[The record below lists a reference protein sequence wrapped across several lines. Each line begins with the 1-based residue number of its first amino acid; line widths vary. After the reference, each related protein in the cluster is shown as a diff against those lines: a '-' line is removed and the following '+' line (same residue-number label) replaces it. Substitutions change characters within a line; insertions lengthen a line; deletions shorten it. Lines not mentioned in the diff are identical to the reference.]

1 MYRSMEMDNAIHT
14 AQCLYSVTWPH
25 LMQLGLDDGRVLK
38 TIQKIFFQNL
48 AIAYEQDLPVFSRD
62 SL

>member
-1 MYRSMEMDNAIHT
+1 MTTRGHRHNGHEQFLI
-14 AQCLYSVTWPH
+14 LEGE
-25 LMQLGLDDGRVLK
+25 LIEDDGRVLK